1 MEDQQSI
8 QEIPLELQSGLIDIQ
23 IEPTVRGQDTSMR
36 HYGDDELNETV
47 LANARFSQDIIAG
60 ENKISKE
67 EFTIGAASEEVIQI
81 EKTPLEKL

>member
-1 MEDQQSI
+1 
-8 QEIPLELQSGLIDIQ
+8 
-23 IEPTVRGQDTSMR
+23 MR

-67 EFTIGAASEEVIQI
+67 EFTVGAASEEVI
-81 EKTPLEKL
+81 